1 MIVRRPPLKR
11 LLSERR
17 GSMAIETAIA
27 APVLLVMSLGAFEG
41 SRMVARQSELQS
53 AAAEAAAIIMAKS
66 PTTQAEIDTIED
78 VIEVSSGLAD
88 ANVTLGLR
96 YRCGTD
102 VDYVDDDTTC
112 GADDV
117 STFIRIQ
124 MSDVY
129 VPKFTGFGLGDGF
142 DYNVERMVQVS

>member
-1 MIVRRPPLKR
+1 MMNYQTLRRLAR
-11 LLSERR
+11 ESR
-17 GSMAIETAIA
+17 GTMAIETAIV
-27 APVLLVMSLGAFEG
+27 APILLVMSLGAFEG

-66 PTTQAEIDTIED
+66 PTTQAQIDTIED
-78 VIEVSSGLAD
+78 VIEASSGLAD
-88 ANVTLGLR
+88 AKVTLGLR

-102 VDYVDDDTTC
+102 ADYVDDGTTC

-124 MSDVY
+124 MDDTY
-129 VPKFTGFGLGDGF
+129 VPQFSGFGLGDSF
-142 DYNVERMVQVS
+142 DYHVERMVQVS

>member
-1 MIVRRPPLKR
+1 MTMLRSLRH
-11 LLSERR
+11 LLAESR
-17 GSMAIETAIA
+17 GTMAIETAIA

-66 PTTQAEIDTIED
+66 PTTQAQIDTIED
-78 VIEVSSGLAD
+78 VIEASSGLAD
-88 ANVTLGLR
+88 AKVTLSLR
-96 YRCGTD
+96 YRCGID
-102 VDYVDDDTTC
+102 DEYVDDGTTC

-124 MSDVY
+124 MADTY
-129 VPKFTGFGLGDGF
+129 VPEFSGFGLGDGF
-142 DYNVERMVQVS
+142 NYNIERLVQVS